1 MDEERKDAAKIHVI
15 YLLKQRLL
23 SEDRFFTILLLVVA
37 FRRGEQIFGIVSSR
51 SSSGKILLDFEHSFY
66 LFLFFS
72 GRRMDI
78 IVKEES
84 QFI

>member
-37 FRRGEQIFGIVSSR
+37 FRRGEQIFGIVCSR
-51 SSSGKILLDFEHSFY
+51 SSGKILLLTLNTLSI
-66 LFLFFS
+66 FFS
-72 GRRMDI
+72 SSLGGGWI
-78 IVKEES
+78 
-84 QFI
+84 

>member
-37 FRRGEQIFGIVSSR
+37 FRRGEQILVSFVR
-51 SSSGKILLDFEHSFY
+51 DHPAKFY
-66 LFLFFS
+66 C
-72 GRRMDI
+72 
-78 IVKEES
+78 
-84 QFI
+84 